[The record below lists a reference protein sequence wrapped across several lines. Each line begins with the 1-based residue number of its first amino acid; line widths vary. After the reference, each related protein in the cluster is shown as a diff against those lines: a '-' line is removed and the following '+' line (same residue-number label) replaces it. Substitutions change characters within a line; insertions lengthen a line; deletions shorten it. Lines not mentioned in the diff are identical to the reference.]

1 MTEGLREKGKNR
13 RRHEILQAARALI
26 MSEGIEGVS
35 MRRIAEWA
43 NLSPGTLYNLYGSK
57 EEILYA
63 LLNES
68 LDRVDATLP
77 SLKAKDGVALLR
89 SALLAAVG
97 ELRAK
102 RELFRP
108 LVAAIDTL
116 AFFNDKAATMERFE
130 QMATAA
136 LGWGVDQRLLTDDL
150 DRKILARH
158 LFLHF
163 VHAARNW
170 ASGALSDERFEGLVL
185 YGLYLTL
192 AAAATPTARVQFV
205 RELRRHEGNLRP
217 VGAARQARAK

>member
-26 MSEGIEGVS
+26 MSEGVEGVS
-35 MRRIAEWA
+35 MRRIADWA

-77 SLKAKDGVALLR
+77 SLKAKDGVELLR

-108 LVAAIDTL
+108 LVAAVDAL
-116 AFFNDKAATMERFE
+116 AFSTKKAATMERFE

-136 LGWGVDQRLLTDDL
+136 LGWAVDQRLLAEDL

-158 LFLHF
+158 VFLHF
-163 VHAARNW
+163 VQTARHW
-170 ASGALSDERFEGLVL
+170 AIGALSDERFEALAL

-192 AAAATPTARVQFV
+192 AAAATPTARVRFV
-205 RELRRHEGNLRP
+205 RELRRYEAHLRP
-217 VGAARQARAK
+217 VAPARQPRGK